1 MRRRPLLVFWI
12 LVAAL
17 AIGPAPALRAEDDVR
32 IEAEL
37 DTRNLVEGE
46 SFNLTIT
53 IDGPMRGSETPLI
66 PSLADFALAG
76 TSSSSSFSFV
86 NGQTSSSKIYRYT
99 LVPLRSGKLEIPA
112 IPVRVKGK
120 VYQTKPFSLQ
130 AAPAGSGAPQ
140 RGSPPAGQP
149 AAPPAGRP
157 GRQDAGA
164 GNREVFVRSW
174 LDRDRVYVGQQLT
187 HHFALFRQ
195 PTVSFLG
202 TPQYAPPEFT
212 GFWTEP
218 LGDEISGFRSV
229 DGVSYAATELR
240 MALFPSEPGT
250 LKVGAAGVQVRLRD
264 RSRWDFF
271 AFDAGPEKLLRTPEL
286 SVEVLPLPGEGRPA
300 AFQGTVA
307 EQLSV
312 NMRVDPGPY
321 AVGQPL
327 TVTIR
332 LTGLG
337 NPRAFGEPTWSPGAA
352 FKAYDAELQSQTKV
366 DGERI
371 RVEKRFTRV
380 IVPREE
386 GRLALPGLEYAW
398 FDPEQGRYRTA
409 TTQPTTLSVAPSTGQ
424 EAAPVVFGDLRPDR
438 VELLGKDIHHIKT
451 QPLLAG
457 DGARFPRSLGFWLF
471 LLTPWPLVAGTWIWR
486 QRRDAEL
493 ADAAGTRAR
502 GALRSATGRL
512 RAAEQARAAGDYE
525 GFCTALAG
533 GLRGYLAD
541 RLKLSAAGLT
551 DDAAESAL
559 GAAGAS
565 EEACGLTRSLLEDC
579 DFARFAPGA
588 AEMQGARMDALLER
602 ARLLIARLDGETAA
616 RRSGRRLPRGLGLF
630 ALLAGVAFCG
640 VGLAAAPRAAWA
652 AGDPTQRMA
661 DAAARYEAGDIA
673 GAMSVWE
680 SLGREGLADSRLY
693 YNLGNASYQQG
704 DMGRA
709 VLNYRRAQRL
719 APRDGELRDNLAL
732 ARARRADGDQMA
744 AGGSAAARAWR
755 GLRARVSPGELAVS
769 GLVLLWL
776 AALLTVAGIL
786 RWASWPRLRW
796 PLIALGIVLPL
807 VSIAA
812 WTAEW
817 QDWSGREAVLLAPA
831 VQVTSGPGA
840 DFLTLFE
847 VHAGA
852 ELRIEEERGDWM
864 RVSLGEALE
873 GWIPRGSCQTL

>member
-1 MRRRPLLVFWI
+1 MRRLPLLL

-17 AIGPAPALRAEDDVR
+17 MTLAAAPALGADDDVR
-32 IEAEL
+32 VEAEL
-37 DTRNLVEGE
+37 DTREFAEGE
-46 SFNLTIT
+46 SFNLTVT
-53 IDGPMRGSETPLI
+53 INGPMRGSEAPLL
-66 PSLADFALAG
+66 PELKDFALAG

-99 LVPLRSGKLEIPA
+99 LVPLKSGKLEIPP

-120 VYQTKPFSLQ
+120 VYQTQPLSLQ
-130 AAPAGSGAPQ
+130 VAAASSGAPRQ
-140 RGSPPAGQP
+140 GAPLASQP
-149 AAPPAGRP
+149 SAPPAGRP
-157 GRQDAGA
+157 GREDAGA
-164 GNREVFVRSW
+164 GNRDVFVRSW

-250 LKVGAAGVQVRLRD
+250 LKVGTAGVQVRLRD
-264 RSRWDFF
+264 RSRWEVF
-271 AFDAGPEKLLRTPEL
+271 AFDTGPEKLLRTPEL
-286 SVEVLPLPGEGRPA
+286 SVEVLPLPSEGRPA
-300 AFQGTVA
+300 SFQGTVA

-312 NMRVDPGPY
+312 DMRVDPGPY
-321 AVGQPL
+321 AVGQPI
-327 TVTIR
+327 TVTIK
-332 LTGLG
+332 LNGLG
-337 NPRAFGEPTWSPGAA
+337 NPRAFGEPSWMPGAA
-352 FKAYDAELQSQTKV
+352 FKAYDAELDSQTKV

-386 GRLALPGLEYAW
+386 GRVELPGLEYAW
-398 FDPEQGRYRTA
+398 FDPVQGRYRTA
-409 TTQPTTLSVAPSTGQ
+409 TTQAAVLQVAASTGQ
-424 EAAPVVFGDLRPDR
+424 ETAPVVFGDLRPDR
-438 VELLGKDIHHIKT
+438 VELLGQDIHHIKT

-457 DGARFPRSLGFWLF
+457 DGARFPRSASFWLA
-471 LLTPWPLVAGTWIWR
+471 LLAPWPLVAGTWIWR
-486 QRRDAEL
+486 RRRDAEL

-502 GALRSATGRL
+502 GALRSAEGRL
-512 RAAEQARAAGDYE
+512 RAAEQARAADDYD

-551 DDAAESAL
+551 GDAAESAL
-559 GAAGAS
+559 RAAGAS
-565 EEACGLTRSLLEDC
+565 VEACGLTRGLLEDC

-588 AEMQGARMDALLER
+588 AEKQGARMDALLER
-602 ARLLIARLDGETAA
+602 ARALIARLDGETA
-616 RRSGRRLPRGLGLF
+616 RRPRGRRLPLGIGALAVAALLGLT
-630 ALLAGVAFCG
+630 ATMS
-640 VGLAAAPRAAWA
+640 AARAA
-652 AGDPTQRMA
+652 GSPDQRMA
-661 DAAARYEAGDIA
+661 DGAARYEAGDIA
-673 GAMSVWE
+673 GAAGVWE
-680 SLGREGLADSRLY
+680 SLAREGLADSRLW
-693 YNLGNASYQQG
+693 YNLGNAYYQQG

-709 VLNYRRAQRL
+709 VLSYRRAQRL
-719 APRDGELRDNLAL
+719 APRDPELRDNLAL
-732 ARARRADGDQMA
+732 ARARRADGDQVTASGGA
-744 AGGSAAARAWR
+744 ATKAWR
-755 GLRARVSPGELAVS
+755 WLRACVSPGEFAVS

-776 AALLTVAGIL
+776 AALLAIAGIL
-786 RWASWPRLRW
+786 RLLAWPRLRW
-796 PLIALGIVLPL
+796 PLIALSVLLPL

-831 VQVTSGPGA
+831 VAVTSGPGA

-852 ELRIEEERGDWM
+852 ELRVEEERGDWL